1 MPTSTLMSS
10 HPDPWYRH
18 RWPWLLMA
26 GPVAVIIAGA
36 ITMWISF
43 SGADAL
49 VVDDYYKQGKAIN
62 QDLRR
67 DRQAAMMGLS
77 LTLRFDAVSGAL
89 LGQVRGID
97 RAGALNLSLIHPTMP
112 EKDLKLLAVPD
123 QQGKFSVALPL
134 LERAL
139 WKIQLEDTARTWRL
153 LGSWAW
159 PQQKNTDI
167 QAVPGTDQNASE
179 GE

>member
-1 MPTSTLMSS
+1 
-10 HPDPWYRH
+10 
-18 RWPWLLMA
+18 MA
-26 GPVAVIIAGA
+26 GPVTVLIAGA

-67 DRQAAMMGLS
+67 DRVAASMGLS
-77 LTLRFDAVSGAL
+77 LTLRFDAASGTL
-89 LGQVRGID
+89 KGEVRGID
-97 RAGALNLSLIHPTMP
+97 KSSTLNLSLIHPTMP
-112 EKDLKLLAVPD
+112 AKDLRLVAVPD
-123 QQGKFSVALPL
+123 GDGNFSVALPL

-139 WKIQLEDTARTWRL
+139 WQVQLEDAARTWRL
-153 LGSWAW
+153 HGSWAW

-167 QAVPGTDQNASE
+167 QAVPNADRNARG

>member
-1 MPTSTLMSS
+1 
-10 HPDPWYRH
+10 
-18 RWPWLLMA
+18 MA
-26 GPVAVIIAGA
+26 GPVTVVVAGA

-67 DRQAAMMGLS
+67 DRVAASMGLS
-77 LTLRFDAVSGAL
+77 MTLRFDAATGSL
-89 LGQVRGID
+89 LGQVRGIED
-97 RAGALNLSLIHPTMP
+97 TAALSLLLIHPTMP
-112 EKDLKLLAVPD
+112 AKDLRLIAVPD
-123 QQGKFSVALPL
+123 RQGNFSIALPL

-139 WKIQLEDTARTWRL
+139 WQVQLEDAARTWRL
-153 LGSWAW
+153 HGDWAW
-159 PQQKNTDI
+159 PQQKYTDI
-167 QAVPGTDQNASE
+167 QAVPDADQNARG